1 MQVGGIFNHDKNS
14 SINGVRA
21 LEQHLK
27 IEKSLE
33 KSMAMEIAKH
43 GGVQTRHK
51 PSSDNF
57 ERGRH
62 GDTSTEGSQN
72 GDVFHA
78 SEGHDVNASFAQSQQ
93 EMMIPP
99 ESERIRE
106 EVVKRLNLQRE
117 WQERRL
123 VLSEKFLWVTLI
135 GHDIAVDKIPLVF
148 RYSFLLARIPLILSL
163 SLTSTR

>member
-1 MQVGGIFNHDKNS
+1 MQVGGIFSHDKGS

-21 LEQHLK
+21 LEQHIK
-27 IEKSLE
+27 IEKQLE
-33 KSMAMEIAKH
+33 KSMAQEIAKH
-43 GGVQTRHK
+43 GIAQTRHK
-51 PSSDNF
+51 QSSNNL

-72 GDVFHA
+72 GEVFHA
-78 SEGHDVNASFAQSQQ
+78 SDGQDGQVSFPQSQQ

-123 VLSEKFLWVTLI
+123 VLSDKFLWVTLI
-135 GHDIAVDKIPLVF
+135 GHDIAVDKIPLVPRF
-148 RYSFLLARIPLILSL
+148 PSLLESLPLILIFRSA
-163 SLTSTR
+163 

>member
-1 MQVGGIFNHDKNS
+1 
-14 SINGVRA
+14 
-21 LEQHLK
+21 
-27 IEKSLE
+27 
-33 KSMAMEIAKH
+33 MAQEIAKH
-43 GGVQTRHK
+43 GSVNPRHK
-51 PSSDNF
+51 SF

-62 GDTSTEGSQN
+62 DTSTENSQN
-72 GDVFHA
+72 GDVVHP
-78 SEGHDVNASFAQSQQ
+78 SEGHDIQISFRQNQQ

-135 GHDIAVDKIPLVF
+135 GHDIAVDKIPLVSCF
-148 RYSFLLARIPLILSL
+148 PSLLDSISLIFNLRSARGDQSFEDGGRGLIQNQQQRVCRLLCSHRLQRPNHPIRL
-163 SLTSTR
+163 